1 MDVVFAVLPFA
12 DVDRPAIGVSL
23 LKAEADR
30 LGFSSRIVYSN
41 FDLAEAIGIEL
52 YNEISES
59 LPSES
64 LIGEWFFADLLFG
77 DRIPAED
84 EYISKVLAR
93 FAQPRLVAQ
102 IQEARGRRAAFVER
116 AVEQIRALRP
126 RVVAFT
132 TTFHQTCS
140 CMTVAERLKR
150 LPDPPI
156 VIFGGANCEGVM
168 GLQILKSF
176 PAVDYVCTR
185 EGDVVFP
192 RFLER
197 LLRQENP
204 GAIEGILRQGEST
217 ELTTPDMIRDLDALP
232 YPDYIDYFERLA
244 RSPLAPKLKV
254 DILVET
260 SRGCWWGAKHHCT
273 FCGLNGDTMAFR
285 SKSPERAFEEI
296 KTLSETYGVKRVSAV
311 DNILDLKLAPIL
323 FPKLQESGLDLELFY
338 EVKAN
343 LRQDQVAMMRAGGV
357 RSVQPGIESFSNQ
370 VLRLME
376 KGCTGLQN
384 IQLLRWCE
392 ESGIF
397 AAWNLLSGFPGE
409 DPDEY
414 SRMAELLPL
423 LVHLQPPASCAPIRL
438 DRFSPFFT
446 RTEQFGI
453 ERVRPAPAYYYVYP
467 FGRRELA
474 RLAYFF
480 DFDYPDS
487 RQPRD
492 YVLPVKQAIDHWY
505 AVRNADVKPEDF
517 PKLDATIVD
526 GHDVLV
532 ADTRPCAVSSAHL
545 LTGIEAQ
552 LLLACD
558 TARTVSALARQYG
571 TSESEARD
579 ALASLQSKRIV
590 IEMAGQFGCL
600 PVLRNRQARLQTG
613 GTLAHAQV
621 PETAAPELLLRVV

>member
-30 LGFSSRIVYSN
+30 LGFSSRIVYCN
-41 FDLAEAIGIEL
+41 FDLAEAITIHL
-52 YNEISES
+52 YNQISES

-64 LIGEWFFADLLFG
+64 LIGDWFFADLLFG
-77 DRIPAED
+77 DRIPGEQ
-84 EYISKVLAR
+84 EYISKILAR
-93 FAQPRLVAQ
+93 FAQPVLVSQ
-102 IQEARGRRAAFVER
+102 ILEARARRAAFIDR
-116 AVEQIRALRP
+116 AVERIHALRP

-132 TTFHQTCS
+132 TTFHQTCA
-140 CMTVAERLKR
+140 CMAVAERLKR

-156 VIFGGANCEGVM
+156 VVFGGANCEGVM
-168 GLQILKSF
+168 GWQILNSF
-176 PAVDYVCTR
+176 PVVDYVCTR

-192 RFLER
+192 RLLER
-197 LLRQENP
+197 LLREGNREGFQ
-204 GAIEGILRQGEST
+204 GILRQGESC
-217 ELTTPDMIRDLDALP
+217 EVTTPEMIRDLNALP
-232 YPDYIDYFERLA
+232 YPDYTDYFARLKE
-244 RSPLAPKLKV
+244 SPLAAQLTV

-273 FCGLNGDTMAFR
+273 FCGLNGDTMEFR
-285 SKSPERAFEEI
+285 SKSPDRAFDEI
-296 KTLSETYGVKRVSAV
+296 TTLSDTYGVKRVSAV
-311 DNILDLKLAPIL
+311 DNILDLRLAPVL
-323 FPKLQESGLDLELFY
+323 FPKLQASGLDLELFY

-392 ESGIF
+392 EAGIM

-409 DPDEY
+409 DPAEY
-414 SRMAELLPL
+414 TRMAQLVPL

-446 RTEQFGI
+446 RAEHFGLR
-453 ERVRPAPAYYYVYP
+453 RVRPTPAYYYVYP

-480 DFDYPDS
+480 DFDYPEE
-487 RQPRD
+487 QPPRD
-492 YVLPVKQAIDHWY
+492 YVRGVKEAIDRWY
-505 AVRNADVKPEDF
+505 AVRSAEVKPEHY
-517 PKLDATIVD
+517 PKLDATIEGDEVRIE
-526 GHDVLV
+526 
-532 ADTRPCAVSSAHL
+532 DTRPCALAAVQL
-545 LTGIEAQ
+545 LRRLEAR

-558 TARTVSALARQYG
+558 TARTVSGLAKDCHASAEEVLEG
-571 TSESEARD
+571 
-579 ALASLQSKRIV
+579 LASLQAQKLL
-590 IEMAGQFGCL
+590 IEMDGHYASL
-600 PVLRNRQARLQTG
+600 PVLRNRQVRRQAG
-613 GTLAHAQV
+613 GACASAEIR
-621 PETAAPELLLRVV
+621 ETAGPELLLRPV